1 MYFLLSRPADQLRQ
15 FFLVSIR
22 TVQYHYVISDPT
34 LSATVTPLM
43 FSGKDIDPFNTFTL
57 HCTASKPSNI
67 IPSLQ
72 VSWYHNDLQLDNSIQ
87 GVDIS
92 EEEVNNGVEKTSGLT
107 VSSARVLNSGAY
119 KCRVAISIPESD
131 EVAADQT
138 AIVNITGMFIAL

>member
-1 MYFLLSRPADQLRQ
+1 
-15 FFLVSIR
+15 
-22 TVQYHYVISDPT
+22 
-34 LSATVTPLM
+34 M
-43 FSGKDIDPFNTFTL
+43 FAGKDIDPFNTFTL

-72 VSWYHNDLQLDNSIQ
+72 VSWYHNDLQLDNSVQ

-92 EEEVNNGVEKTSGLT
+92 EEEVNNGVEKTSALT
-107 VSSARVLNSGAY
+107 VSSARALNSGAY

-138 AIVNITGMFIAL
+138 AIVSITGTTYLDVQFITLFPAFPLPHSKRVRSGIRMGLFNSCCMAFN